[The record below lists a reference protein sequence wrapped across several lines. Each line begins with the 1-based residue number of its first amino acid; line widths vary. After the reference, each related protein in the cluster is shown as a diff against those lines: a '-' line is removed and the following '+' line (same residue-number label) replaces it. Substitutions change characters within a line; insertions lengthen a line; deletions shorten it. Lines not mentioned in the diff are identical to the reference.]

1 MAAEPRGLSMIAK
14 LPPFRF
20 TVDQYD
26 RMIDM
31 GILDKDDRVEL
42 LRGEIVAKMPS
53 NPPHAGIINRLNRL
67 IGPQVHG
74 RAILGVQN
82 PVRLKD
88 SQPEPDLSVLRPSP
102 DDYVTRHPTP
112 ADVFLLIEVSDSSLD
127 RDRDLKA
134 PLYAENGVV
143 EYWIVD
149 LDGHTVVVHR
159 NPQPDG
165 TWAAVTASGRGDV
178 LDVAA
183 LPGVSV
189 AVAEVLP

>member
-1 MAAEPRGLSMIAK
+1 MIAK

-20 TVDQYD
+20 SVDQYD
-26 RMIDM
+26 RMIEM

-42 LRGEIVAKMPS
+42 LRGEIVPKMPS

-67 IGPQVHG
+67 LGPQVLG
-74 RAILGVQN
+74 RAIPGVQN
-82 PVRLKD
+82 PIRLKD

-102 DDYVTRHPTP
+102 DDYGTRHPTP
-112 ADVFLLIEVSDSSLD
+112 ADVFLLIEVSESSLD

-134 PLYAENGVV
+134 PLYAENGVT
-143 EYWIVD
+143 EYWIVS
-149 LDGHTVVVHR
+149 LDNHTVLVHR
-159 NPQPDG
+159 DPRPDG
-165 TWAAVTASGRGDV
+165 TWAAVTARTRGET

-189 AVAEVLP
+189 AVADVLP